1 MKILLVEDDPDL
13 AAMTSRVLARHNY
26 VVDIAEN
33 LAIARSAVQDNAYSL
48 VLLDRRLPDGDGT
61 ELIKFMRQKS
71 LATRFLVLSALGKL
85 NQRVEGLELGA
96 DDYIVKPFEED
107 ELIARIR
114 AAERRPLPDLSR
126 VIEAGNLNFHCEE
139 RNFFVGGEPLILPR
153 REMTVLEC
161 LVRGFGRV
169 VTREHLEAEM
179 YGYDDEIQ
187 SNSLDAHISR
197 LRKQLAQRQATVKI
211 DNIRGVGY
219 VLTTVE

>member
-13 AAMTSRVLARHNY
+13 AAMTARVLEKHNY
-26 VVDIAEN
+26 VVDVAEN
-33 LAIARSAVQDNAYSL
+33 LAMARSAVQDNAYSL

-61 ELIKFMRQKS
+61 QLIEFMERKS
-71 LATRFLVLSALGKL
+71 LPTRFLVLSALGKL

-126 VIEAGNLNFHCEE
+126 TIEVGNLHLRCKE
-139 RNFFVGGEPLILPR
+139 RNFFVSGEILVLPR
-153 REMTVLEC
+153 REMIVLEC
-161 LVRGFGRV
+161 LMLGAGRV

-187 SNSLDAHISR
+187 SNTLDAHVSR
-197 LRKQLAQRQATVKI
+197 LRKHLTLREATVRI

-219 VLTTVE
+219 IMVPTD

>member
-13 AAMTSRVLARHNY
+13 AAMTGRVLTKHNY

-33 LAIARSAVQDNAYSL
+33 LATARSAVQDNAYSL

-61 ELIKFMRQKS
+61 ELIRFMQTKS
-71 LATRFLVLSALGKL
+71 LPTRFLVLSALGKL

-126 VIEAGNLNFHCEE
+126 VIDVGNLHLHCED
-139 RNFFVGGEPLILPR
+139 RNFFVSGEPLILPR
-153 REMTVLEC
+153 REMIVLEC
-161 LVRGFGRV
+161 LMRGAGRV
-169 VTREHLEAEM
+169 VTREHLESEM

-187 SNSLDAHISR
+187 SNTLDAHVSR

-211 DNIRGVGY
+211 ENVRGVGY
-219 VLTTVE
+219 LLTTIE

>member
-13 AAMTSRVLARHNY
+13 AAMTERVLARHNY

-33 LAIARSAVQDNAYSL
+33 LAIARSAVQDNSYSL

-61 ELIKFMRQKS
+61 ELIEFMRRKS
-71 LATRFLVLSALGKL
+71 LPTRFLVLSALGKL

-114 AAERRPLPDLSR
+114 AAERRPLPELSK
-126 VIEAGNLNFHCEE
+126 VVEAGNLSFHCNE
-139 RNFFVGGEPLILPR
+139 RNFFVSGEPLILPR

-161 LVRGFGRV
+161 LVRGAGRV

-187 SNSLDAHISR
+187 SNSLDAHVSR
-197 LRKQLAQRQATVKI
+197 LRKQLAQRRATVKI

-219 VLTTVE
+219 VLSTVE

>member
-13 AAMTSRVLARHNY
+13 AAMTARVLEKHNY
-26 VVDIAEN
+26 VVDVAEN
-33 LAIARSAVQDNAYSL
+33 LAMARSAVQDNSYSL

-61 ELIKFMRQKS
+61 QLIEFMERKS
-71 LATRFLVLSALGKL
+71 LPTRFLVLSALGKL

-126 VIEAGNLNFHCEE
+126 TIEVGNLHLRCKE
-139 RNFFVGGEPLILPR
+139 RNFFVSGEILVLPR
-153 REMTVLEC
+153 REMIVLEC
-161 LVRGFGRV
+161 LMLGAGRV

-187 SNSLDAHISR
+187 SNTLDAHVSR
-197 LRKQLAQRQATVKI
+197 LRKHLTLREAGVRI

-219 VLTTVE
+219 IMVPTD